1 MVNRIL
7 LQKITIFSDGAF
19 FFCAGLGN
27 KNEKSV
33 KCLNKDLKK
42 LQESIIKK
50 SINSSTKDSSV
61 STYRQKLF
69 K

>member
-1 MVNRIL
+1 MVNKIL

-19 FFCAGLGN
+19 FFSTGLGN

-33 KCLNKDLKK
+33 RCLNKDLKK
-42 LQESIIKK
+42 LQESVIKK